1 MKYSLDK
8 YLLAILSLFGVA
20 SFLSIAAANVFLGLS
35 VLLFVVALLKKK
47 EDRISLD
54 DVNYFKA
61 VGVFACAL
69 LVSALFSGY
78 VGYGLKTWA
87 DFFLWRFISFCIIL
101 FLFTTKEKASKL
113 LCAVTCGFMIDCFYA
128 IYQGVFVYKLNVA
141 HGRAAGFVG
150 HPMTLAGWAC
160 ILLPVL
166 LVFIFRKDISK
177 RIRLACVAVFIVGSI
192 ALVFNSTRG
201 AWLALAIVLPLISL
215 PFILK
220 SKKLFLGFT
229 SIVLVVC
236 FALLNSP
243 SIMKRFDSISDTKNW
258 SNASRFIIWDT
269 AFGMFKEHPVLGV
282 GLGQFKKE
290 FQSKFVDSD
299 ELKQQVAEYQSY
311 RKNLKQKK
319 LTDEQKRLT
328 KEEVKVLVQANRTAW
343 ENKHLRGLNHAHNNI
358 MQMIGENGLFG
369 LFGYICAFGY
379 ILWKNLKS
387 YFINKNPYAL
397 MVVGSTTALMLQ
409 GLTEY
414 NFGNGAV
421 MKIYWFVLACLIVL
435 SREYNKET
443 LEK

>member
-1 MKYSLDK
+1 M
-8 YLLAILSLFGVA
+8 
-20 SFLSIAAANVFLGLS
+20 
-35 VLLFVVALLKKK
+35 
-47 EDRISLD
+47 
-54 DVNYFKA
+54 
-61 VGVFACAL
+61 
-69 LVSALFSGY
+69 
-78 VGYGLKTWA
+78 
-87 DFFLWRFISFCIIL
+87 
-101 FLFTTKEKASKL
+101 
-113 LCAVTCGFMIDCFYA
+113 
-128 IYQGVFVYKLNVA
+128 
-141 HGRAAGFVG
+141 
-150 HPMTLAGWAC
+150 
-160 ILLPVL
+160 
-166 LVFIFRKDISK
+166 
-177 RIRLACVAVFIVGSI
+177 AVFIVGSI

-243 SIMKRFDSISDTKNW
+243 SIMKRVESISDTKNW

-290 FQSKFVDSD
+290 FQSKFVNSD

-358 MQMIGENGLFG
+358 MQMLGENGLFG
-369 LFGYICAFGY
+369 LFDYICAFGY